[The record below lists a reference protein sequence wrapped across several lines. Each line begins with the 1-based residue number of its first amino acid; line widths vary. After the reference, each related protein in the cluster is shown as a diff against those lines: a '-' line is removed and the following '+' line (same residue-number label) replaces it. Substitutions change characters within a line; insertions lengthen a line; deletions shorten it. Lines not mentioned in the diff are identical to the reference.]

1 VDRAWVALRS
11 FHALAGAIVDE
22 SSEAGALVAIG
33 RVGDAISAGIGVVA
47 AREAGHARATGR
59 GTVVPHIA
67 DALVNRVGAAVEGV
81 AVDRAGVALRSFH
94 ALACAVVDESSE
106 ASTLVAIGRVGD
118 AISAGIGVVAAR
130 EAGHARI
137 TGRGTVV
144 PHIADALVDRIGAA
158 VEGVAVD
165 RAGVALRSFHALA
178 GAVVDES
185 SEASTLVAISRVG
198 DAISAGIGV
207 VAAREAGHARA
218 TGRGTV
224 VPHIADAL
232 VDRIGAA
239 VDERVAVD
247 RAGVALRSFHA
258 LAGAVVD
265 ESSEAGAL
273 VAIGRVDDAISTGIG
288 IVQAREAGH
297 ALVAGHGTEVPRV
310 ADALVDRVGTAIEG
324 SAMDRTWEAH
334 RSASR
339 ANLTARTHTA
349 FTIVTMEK
357 TGTDIIV
364 SVFMASKAA
373 QSRRNVRLVA
383 TAHQLS
389 RAILRGPIMVFVLV
403 LVATNKGSVAKVV
416 ALAAI
421 SWF

>member
-11 FHALAGAIVDE
+11 FHALAG
-22 SSEAGALVAIG
+22 
-33 RVGDAISAGIGVVA
+33 
-47 AREAGHARATGR
+47 
-59 GTVVPHIA
+59 
-67 DALVNRVGAAVEGV
+67 
-81 AVDRAGVALRSFH
+81 
-94 ALACAVVDESSE
+94 AVVDESSE

-185 SEASTLVAISRVG
+185 SEAST
-198 DAISAGIGV
+198 
-207 VAAREAGHARA
+207 
-218 TGRGTV
+218 
-224 VPHIADAL
+224 
-232 VDRIGAA
+232 
-239 VDERVAVD
+239 
-247 RAGVALRSFHA
+247 
-258 LAGAVVD
+258 
-265 ESSEAGAL
+265 L